1 MSAFVEK
8 MFDALFALVN
18 GYESIRARTSDD
30 PITNEYKALQRSV
43 VASFLWTVGAIIAG
57 LGVAG
62 VLSTLEDNATLGQLA
77 AAARGPIGTFVLGA
91 LGLTWLWLTV
101 TVGKLYLFI
110 RKYGLAH

>member
-8 MFDALFALVN
+8 LFEALFSLVN
-18 GYESIRARTSDD
+18 GYESVRACTSDD
-30 PITNEYKALQRSV
+30 PITEEYKSLQRSV
-43 VASFLWTVGAIIAG
+43 IASFLWAVGAIIAG
-57 LGVAG
+57 LGAAG
-62 VLSTLEDNATLGQLA
+62 VLSTLEDNATLGQMA

-91 LGLTWLWLTV
+91 LGLTWLWFTV